1 MDPIIVRGKELA
13 KLLSVSLVHLRR
25 LDSGGKL
32 PKPLR
37 LGHCV
42 GWSLPE
48 VQSWIEAGTPT
59 RERWIAIQAASKKAV
74 RNV

>member
-1 MDPIIVRGKELA
+1 MESLVVRAKELA
-13 KLLSVSLVHLRR
+13 KLLSVSIVTVRR
-25 LDSGGKL
+25 MDSGGKL

-48 VQSWIEAGTPT
+48 VQAWIAAGCPN
-59 RERWIAIQAASKKAV
+59 RERWQALQAATK
-74 RNV
+74 RGGR